1 MAKPIDWFLTDSV
14 GLGTILG
21 DAHVYNK
28 ESCDFQLRRWI
39 WTSKFWLYQCNC
51 VEFLFWVTSRDALP
65 S

>member
-28 ESCDFQLRRWI
+28 ESCDFQLRR
-39 WTSKFWLYQCNC
+39 
-51 VEFLFWVTSRDALP
+51 
-65 S
+65 